1 MARHTAVSGRRPGSV
16 VASYA
21 HEGGLRPESRAD
33 CRILVGLATVF
44 AAIGDLRRRIVAPE
58 DETIGE
64 FLDRLGKMLKA
75 REGVDAD
82 LAEIV
87 VQHIL
92 TPTPAEDCVE
102 QAMTAIDSLAAA
114 RTSSPKEGADG

>member
-1 MARHTAVSGRRPGSV
+1 M
-16 VASYA
+16 
-21 HEGGLRPESRAD
+21 
-33 CRILVGLATVF
+33 
-44 AAIGDLRRRIVAPE
+44 APE

-64 FLDRLGKMLKA
+64 FLDHLGKMVKV

-92 TPTPAEDCVE
+92 TPRNLSSRMRRSSLVFSE
-102 QAMTAIDSLAAA
+102 QPPLRRVLNRAC
-114 RTSSPKEGADG
+114 

>member
-1 MARHTAVSGRRPGSV
+1 
-16 VASYA
+16 
-21 HEGGLRPESRAD
+21 
-33 CRILVGLATVF
+33 
-44 AAIGDLRRRIVAPE
+44 VAPE

-64 FLDRLGKMLKA
+64 FLDHLGKMLKV

>member
-1 MARHTAVSGRRPGSV
+1 M
-16 VASYA
+16 
-21 HEGGLRPESRAD
+21 
-33 CRILVGLATVF
+33 
-44 AAIGDLRRRIVAPE
+44 APE